1 MALSYHRVRGLY
13 FMAVSFCGDYKSA
26 GNSTLDK
33 VCLKL
38 KREIAIEEGKLYIR
52 EIVNMQNIDIRII
65 VRNNN

>member
-1 MALSYHRVRGLY
+1 
-13 FMAVSFCGDYKSA
+13 MAVSFCGDYKSA
-26 GNSTLDK
+26 GNSTLHK